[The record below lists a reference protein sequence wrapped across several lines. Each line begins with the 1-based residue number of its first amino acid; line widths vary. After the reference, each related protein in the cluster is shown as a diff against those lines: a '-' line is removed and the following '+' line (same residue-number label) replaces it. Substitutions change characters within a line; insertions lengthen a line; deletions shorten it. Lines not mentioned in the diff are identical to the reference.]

1 MKIQIG
7 ITDNHR
13 QAVAD
18 VLIKILA
25 DENVLYMK
33 TKNAQWNV
41 EGADYYDKQIFF
53 ETQCKQLDKIINSTA
68 ERIRS
73 IGHLVPATL
82 HSHLDLTHLTEQ
94 EGKINNSQ
102 TLITEL
108 LKDHES
114 LIIKLREH
122 VMCCTDDFHDIA
134 TGHFIIRL
142 IETHQKMAWFLR
154 SYLL

>member
-7 ITDNHR
+7 IADNHR

-18 VLIKILA
+18 ELIKILA
-25 DENVLYMK
+25 DENVLHMK
-33 TKNAQWNV
+33 TKNAHWNV
-41 EGADYYDKQIFF
+41 EGADFYDKHIFF
-53 ETQCKQLDKIINSTA
+53 EAQSEQLQKIINCTA

-82 HSHLDLTHLTEQ
+82 QSYLNLTHLTEQ
-94 EGKINNSQ
+94 EGEKNNSQ

-122 VMCCTDDFHDIA
+122 VMCCTDDFHDIT

-142 IETHQKMAWFLR
+142 IETHQKMAWYLR

>member
-18 VLIKILA
+18 ELIKILA

-41 EGADYYDKQIFF
+41 EGADFYDKHTFF
-53 ETQCKQLDKIINSTA
+53 ETQSEQLQKIINNTA

-82 HSHLDLTHLTEQ
+82 QSYLNLTHLTEQ
-94 EGKINNSQ
+94 EGDKNYSQ
-102 TLITEL
+102 TLIAEL

-114 LIIKLREH
+114 LITKLREH
-122 VMCCTDDFHDIA
+122 VKCCTDDFHDIA
-134 TGHFIIRL
+134 TGHFIIGL
-142 IETHQKMAWFLR
+142 IETHQKMAWYLR